1 MPRQEKESKLR
12 QLINEMSEE
21 NEYKNL
27 MQNRDRA
34 RSVTVGTC
42 GGGVVELHMRGD
54 YHSSW
59 MSLTPTEAIELAE
72 QLSAACGVKVA
83 MRPKDDFSAWRGWD
97 TSNID
102 KDNPWAQPKQLDG
115 QSETPKLPFEPHNP
129 ENRERITEFME
140 QRDKDVD
147 DRQPGPQGTYGG
159 QYDDGV
165 THLAPQPAPLD
176 PPKDREKI
184 HEWFEDSVEK
194 VTDEIVER
202 VERDKEERFERDQAM
217 RKLVK
222 DSHKQRDKKNQE
234 KLKQEVQ

>member
-1 MPRQEKESKLR
+1 MPRKSTSGSKPEQSKLR

-34 RSVTVGTC
+34 RSITVGTC
-42 GGGVVELHMRGD
+42 GGGVIELHMRGD

-59 MSLTPTEAIELAE
+59 MSLSPTEALELAE

-83 MRPKDDFSAWRGWD
+83 MRPKTDFSAWRGWND
-97 TSNID
+97 NLD
-102 KDNPWAQPKQLDG
+102 EDNNPWAKPKQLEG
-115 QSETPKLPFEPHNP
+115 QAETPILPFEPHNP

-140 QRDKDVD
+140 QRGNDVD
-147 DRQPGPQGTYGG
+147 DRQPGPQGTFGG
-159 QYDDGV
+159 QYQDG
-165 THLAPQPAPLD
+165 TNPLAPQPAPLG

-194 VTDEIVER
+194 VTDESVER
-202 VERDKEERFERDQAM
+202 VEREKE
-217 RKLVK
+217 
-222 DSHKQRDKKNQE
+222 QRSFFLSKIISSE
-234 KLKQEVQ
+234 EIYR